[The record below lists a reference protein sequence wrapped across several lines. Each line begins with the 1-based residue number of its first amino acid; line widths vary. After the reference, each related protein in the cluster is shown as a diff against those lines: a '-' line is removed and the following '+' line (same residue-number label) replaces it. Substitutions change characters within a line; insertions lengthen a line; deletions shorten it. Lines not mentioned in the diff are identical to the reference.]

1 MTYKVRNFCFQNI
14 AFSINTSLTTLL
26 LLYLSTIN
34 NSSSITYMNL
44 IKISSWCYK
53 NNFDK
58 LVYKDLKCPTMETTG
73 SKSLSPG
80 TSIHVI
86 STAPGSPG
94 EQGVSRSFTMQL
106 GSALEGPRTCNHSNL
121 NLSE

>member
-1 MTYKVRNFCFQNI
+1 MKC
-14 AFSINTSLTTLL
+14 LL
-26 LLYLSTIN
+26 
-34 NSSSITYMNL
+34 
-44 IKISSWCYK
+44 
-53 NNFDK
+53 FDK
-58 LVYKDLKCPTMETTG
+58 LVNIDLRCPTMETTG

-94 EQGVSRSFTMQL
+94 EQGVRRSFTMQL